1 MGGYGFRLSRYSEG
15 REKMK
20 NNFLAHRIF
29 SALLI
34 GGIFVN
40 GSVFALPQGGTIV
53 GGSSGDTIEGSGN
66 VMNITGSGN
75 MVIKWE
81 QFGIGRGESV
91 NFNGMANALNYVTGN
106 AKSEIYGALN
116 GSGVNVFLINPNG
129 ILFGAGSQ
137 VNVGSLYTSTARL
150 DQNRLDGFNG
160 TAASLAASASGTAD
174 IINLGTVTASSM
186 TVDAGSGRVVFGT
199 DALAALGNGTD
210 MQNNLTVTAKHFVID
225 QAVSGTDTVQG
236 NAARH
241 YAGNSNKTYT
251 NITVNG
257 RAGQSI
263 KTAFAVDNIYDLQNI
278 STNLSGNYY
287 LTGNIEAGVT
297 AGWNSGAGF
306 MPLGYDPD
314 DGGTAF
320 TGTFDGLE
328 HTITGLSID
337 RGAYVGLFGYTSGST
352 VCNVGLVDGSIR
364 GAVNAV
370 GSLVGWNSG
379 GEINNVYNTGTV
391 NGANYV
397 GGIIGYN
404 DGGKVGTV
412 YNTGSVTGAGHS
424 AGGIIGSN
432 KGNGAV
438 INNAYNTGK
447 ITGSDSIGGIAG
459 GNKGGTVSNVYN
471 TGTINGGGYEIGG
484 IVGSNEGS
492 TAAISNA
499 YNTGSV
505 SGDEAVGGIAGYN
518 DGGRISEVYNT
529 SGVTGNDYTGIMV
542 GDPGSGTV
550 NNAYYA
556 TTDKDGNTINAG
568 IDVFG
573 AATGTSN
580 NVKGYT
586 LTQLQSNS
594 DGKYDSWSG
603 FNDNWRIYEGH
614 TMPLL
619 KSFMTDLTITING
632 DQTVVYNEAGN
643 IVDLDKLGYDLAGID
658 TDKILGTKVNG
669 IGVYDIAELLYSN
682 QHGYNI
688 TINGSGQLIVREASA
703 PGPDPGPDYQTG
715 NDVIYQSGQRYLQQ
729 STTADMNAAKN
740 TRWEKDEQAARL
752 HITKESLRLE

>member
-1 MGGYGFRLSRYSEG
+1 
-15 REKMK
+15 MK

-40 GSVFALPQGGTIV
+40 GSVFALPQGGTVV
-53 GGSSGDTIEGSGN
+53 GGSSGNIEGSGN

-91 NFNGMANALNYVTGN
+91 NFKGMTNALNYVTGN
-106 AKSEIYGALN
+106 TKSEIYGALN

-150 DQNRLDGFNG
+150 DPNRLDGFNG

-236 NAARH
+236 NAAKH
-241 YAGNSNKTYT
+241 YAVNSNKTYT

-328 HTITGLSID
+328 HTITGLYID
-337 RGAYVGLFGYTSGST
+337 RVAYVGLFGYTSGST

-364 GAVNAV
+364 GSGNGV

-412 YNTGSVTGAGHS
+412 YNTGSVTGA
-424 AGGIIGSN
+424 AGR
-432 KGNGAV
+432 
-438 INNAYNTGK
+438 
-447 ITGSDSIGGIAG
+447 IGGIAG
-459 GNKGGTVSNVYN
+459 SNKGGTINNVYN
-471 TGTINGGGYEIGG
+471 TGTVSGTYEIGG
-484 IVGSNEGS
+484 IVGSNKGS

-529 SGVTGNDYTGIMV
+529 SGVTGNSYTGILV
-542 GDPGSGTV
+542 GDFDSGTV

-556 TTDKDGNTINAG
+556 TTDKDGNSINAG
-568 IDVFG
+568 IDAFG

-586 LTQLQSNS
+586 LAQLQSNS

-632 DQTVVYNEAGN
+632 DQIVVYDEAGN
-643 IVDLDKLGYDLAGID
+643 IVDLNKLGYDLAGID
-658 TDKILGTKVNG
+658 MDKILGTKVNG

-688 TINGSGQLIVREASA
+688 TINGSGKLIVREASA

>member
-1 MGGYGFRLSRYSEG
+1 
-15 REKMK
+15 
-20 NNFLAHRIF
+20 
-29 SALLI
+29 
-34 GGIFVN
+34 
-40 GSVFALPQGGTIV
+40 
-53 GGSSGDTIEGSGN
+53 
-66 VMNITGSGN
+66 
-75 MVIKWE
+75 
-81 QFGIGRGESV
+81 
-91 NFNGMANALNYVTGN
+91 
-106 AKSEIYGALN
+106 
-116 GSGVNVFLINPNG
+116 
-129 ILFGAGSQ
+129 
-137 VNVGSLYTSTARL
+137 
-150 DQNRLDGFNG
+150 
-160 TAASLAASASGTAD
+160 
-174 IINLGTVTASSM
+174 
-186 TVDAGSGRVVFGT
+186 
-199 DALAALGNGTD
+199 

-225 QAVSGTDTVQG
+225 QTVSGTDTVQG
-236 NAARH
+236 NAAKH

-328 HTITGLSID
+328 HTITGLYID
-337 RGAYVGLFGYTSGST
+337 RVAYVGLFGYTSGST

-364 GAVNAV
+364 GSGNGV

-412 YNTGSVTGAGHS
+412 YNTGSVTGA
-424 AGGIIGSN
+424 AGR
-432 KGNGAV
+432 
-438 INNAYNTGK
+438 
-447 ITGSDSIGGIAG
+447 IGGIAG
-459 GNKGGTVSNVYN
+459 SNKGGTINNVYN
-471 TGTINGGGYEIGG
+471 TGTVSGTYEIGG
-484 IVGSNEGS
+484 IVGSNRGV

-529 SGVTGNDYTGIMV
+529 SGVTGNSYTGILV
-542 GDPGSGTV
+542 GDFGSGTV

-556 TTDKDGNTINAG
+556 TTDKDGNSINAG

-573 AATGTSN
+573 AASGTSN

-586 LTQLQSNS
+586 LAQLQSNS

-632 DQTVVYNEAGN
+632 DQTVVYDEAGN
-643 IVDLDKLGYDLAGID
+643 IVDLDKLGYDLAGIN

-688 TINGSGQLIVREASA
+688 TINGSGKLIVRKASA

>member
-1 MGGYGFRLSRYSEG
+1 
-15 REKMK
+15 MK

-53 GGSSGDTIEGSGN
+53 GGSNSGNIEGSGN

-91 NFNGMANALNYVTGN
+91 NFKGMANALNYVTGN
-106 AKSEIYGALN
+106 VKSEIYGALN

-150 DQNRLDGFNG
+150 DPNRLDGFNG

-199 DALAALGNGTD
+199 DALAALGNGID

-236 NAARH
+236 NAAKH

-328 HTITGLSID
+328 HTITGLYID

-364 GAVNAV
+364 GSGNGV

-412 YNTGSVTGAGHS
+412 YNTGSVTGA
-424 AGGIIGSN
+424 AGR
-432 KGNGAV
+432 
-438 INNAYNTGK
+438 
-447 ITGSDSIGGIAG
+447 IGGIAG
-459 GNKGGTVSNVYN
+459 SNKGGTINNVYN
-471 TGTINGGGYEIGG
+471 TGTVSGTYEIGG
-484 IVGSNEGS
+484 IVGSNKGS

-529 SGVTGNDYTGIMV
+529 SGVTGNSYTGILV
-542 GDPGSGTV
+542 GDFDSGTV

-556 TTDKDGNTINAG
+556 TTDKDGNSINAG
-568 IDVFG
+568 IDAFG

-586 LTQLQSNS
+586 LAQLQSNS

-632 DQTVVYNEAGN
+632 DQIVVYDEAGN
-643 IVDLDKLGYDLAGID
+643 IVDLNKLGYDLAGID
-658 TDKILGTKVNG
+658 MDKILGTKVNG

-688 TINGSGQLIVREASA
+688 TINGSGKLIVREASA